1 MKLMSNLSEETNAS
15 GVGVAIGSEMH
26 TPGLLHA
33 SVVSS
38 GYGHSGAAGEPAGND
53 PVGEPETESET
64 ESQTN
69 DTEPIAFV
77 GSIGPTHMD
86 YAATMAA
93 VRAVARYLTAF
104 LSEGRTQD

>member
-1 MKLMSNLSEETNAS
+1 MHPAWAWPSAPKCTPPDYCMLPWSA
-15 GVGVAIGSEMH
+15 VAM
-26 TPGLLHA
+26 
-33 SVVSS
+33 
-38 GYGHSGAAGEPAGND
+38 GAAERRANRRGRS
-53 PVGEPETESET
+53 VGEPETESET

>member
-1 MKLMSNLSEETNAS
+1 M
-15 GVGVAIGSEMH
+15 
-26 TPGLLHA
+26 
-33 SVVSS
+33 
-38 GYGHSGAAGEPAGND
+38 GAAVRRRDADTDAEAEP
-53 PVGEPETESET
+53 EPETESET

>member
-1 MKLMSNLSEETNAS
+1 M
-15 GVGVAIGSEMH
+15 GVAIGSEMH

-38 GYGHSGAAGEPAGND
+38 GYGRSGAAANRRGTIPRRTRNRIRDGEPDERHG
-53 PVGEPETESET
+53 THRLRW
-64 ESQTN
+64 
-69 DTEPIAFV
+69 
-77 GSIGPTHMD
+77 SIGPTHMD

>member
-1 MKLMSNLSEETNAS
+1 MHPAWAWPSAPKCTLPAYCMPPWSA
-15 GVGVAIGSEMH
+15 VAM
-26 TPGLLHA
+26 
-33 SVVSS
+33 
-38 GYGHSGAAGEPAGND
+38 GAAVRRND

>member
-1 MKLMSNLSEETNAS
+1 M
-15 GVGVAIGSEMH
+15 
-26 TPGLLHA
+26 
-33 SVVSS
+33 
-38 GYGHSGAAGEPAGND
+38 GAAERRANRRGID

-93 VRAVARYLTAF
+93 VRAVAGCFLTAF
-104 LSEGRTQD
+104 LSEGRTQDSPPSVAQ

>member
-1 MKLMSNLSEETNAS
+1 
-15 GVGVAIGSEMH
+15 MH
-26 TPGLLHA
+26 PAWAWPSAPKCTPGLLHA

-38 GYGHSGAAGEPAGND
+38 GYGRSGAAGEPAGND